1 MADFDFNAPYV
12 DRRTWIIDHLQDLIL
27 EPKEI
32 LVVLLIDF
40 FNQQHIS
47 IDHELISE
55 KLKISV
61 DEVEDIFTEL
71 SDKGYLTLD
80 YANGSLIFRF
90 RWHLSSGVPSM
101 SCTAIDRSLLEQF
114 EMEFARPL
122 SSTEMQRIIDMA
134 SMYDE
139 RRVICA
145 LNEAV
150 CNEACDLNYIERI
163 LQNWQQK
170 GLSTED
176 IENGKR

>member
-1 MADFDFNAPYV
+1 MADFNFNAPYV
-12 DRRTWIIDHLQDLIL
+12 DRRTWIIDHLQDLVL

-61 DEVEDIFTEL
+61 D
-71 SDKGYLTLD
+71 
-80 YANGSLIFRF
+80 GSLIFNIEGIF
-90 RWHLSSGVPSM
+90 ELSKTSDTS
-101 SCTAIDRSLLEQF
+101 IDRSLLEQF

-150 CNEACDLNYIERI
+150 CNEVCDLNYIERI

-176 IENGKR
+176 LENGKR

>member
-12 DRRTWIIDHLQDLIL
+12 DRRAWIIDHLQDLIL

-71 SDKGYLTLD
+71 SDKGYLSLD
-80 YANGSLIFRF
+80 YADGSLIFNIEGIF
-90 RWHLSSGVPSM
+90 ELSKASDTS
-101 SCTAIDRSLLEQF
+101 IDRSLLEQF
-114 EMEFARPL
+114 EMEFAHPL
-122 SSTEMQRIIDMA
+122 SSTQMQRIIDMA

>member
-12 DRRTWIIDHLQDLIL
+12 DRRTWIIDHLQDLVL

-40 FNQQHIS
+40 FNQQHIL

-80 YANGSLIFRF
+80 YADGSLIFNIEGIF
-90 RWHLSSGVPSM
+90 ELSKASDTS
-101 SCTAIDRSLLEQF
+101 IDRSLLEQF

-150 CNEACDLNYIERI
+150 CNEVCDLNYIERI

-176 IENGKR
+176 LENGKR

>member
-1 MADFDFNAPYV
+1 MSDFSFNAPYI
-12 DRRTWIIDHLQDLIL
+12 DRRTWILDHLQDLTL
-27 EPKEI
+27 DPKEI

-47 IDHELISE
+47 IDHELICE

-61 DEVEDIFTEL
+61 DEVEDIFTSL

-80 YANGSLIFRF
+80 YQDGYLIFNIEGIF
-90 RWHLSSGVPSM
+90 ELSKAANTTV
-101 SCTAIDRSLLEQF
+101 DRSLLEQF

-122 SSTEMQRIIDMA
+122 SSSEMQRIIDMA

-150 CNEACDLNYIERI
+150 CNEVSDLNYIERI

-176 IENGKR
+176 LENGKR

>member
-12 DRRTWIIDHLQDLIL
+12 DRRTWIIDHLQDLVL

-80 YANGSLIFRF
+80 YADGSLIFNIEGIF
-90 RWHLSSGVPSM
+90 ELSKASDTS
-101 SCTAIDRSLLEQF
+101 ID
-114 EMEFARPL
+114 RPL

-150 CNEACDLNYIERI
+150 CNEVCNLNYIERI

-176 IENGKR
+176 LENGKR

>member
-1 MADFDFNAPYV
+1 MADLDFNAPYV
-12 DRRTWIIDHLQDLIL
+12 DRRTWILDHLQDLTL

-40 FNQQHIS
+40 FNQQNIS

-80 YANGSLIFRF
+80 YQDGSLLFNIEGIFDI
-90 RWHLSSGVPSM
+90 SNAQDTS
-101 SCTAIDRSLLEQF
+101 IDRSLLEQF
-114 EMEFARPL
+114 EMEFGRPL
-122 SSTEMQRIIDMA
+122 SSSEMQRIIDMA
-134 SMYDE
+134 SLYDE

-150 CNEACDLNYIERI
+150 CNEVNDLNYIERI

-170 GLSTED
+170 GLSTQD
-176 IENGKR
+176 LENGKR

>member
-12 DRRTWIIDHLQDLIL
+12 DRRTWIIDHLQDLVL

-71 SDKGYLTLD
+71 SD
-80 YANGSLIFRF
+80 GSLIFNIEGIF
-90 RWHLSSGVPSM
+90 ELSKASDTS
-101 SCTAIDRSLLEQF
+101 IDRSLLEQF

-150 CNEACDLNYIERI
+150 CNEVCDLNYIERI

-176 IENGKR
+176 LENGKR

>member
-12 DRRTWIIDHLQDLIL
+12 DRRTWIIDHLQDLVL

-80 YANGSLIFRF
+80 YADG
-90 RWHLSSGVPSM
+90 
-101 SCTAIDRSLLEQF
+101 
-114 EMEFARPL
+114 
-122 SSTEMQRIIDMA
+122 SSTSSTLILKE
-134 SMYDE
+134 S
-139 RRVICA
+139 
-145 LNEAV
+145 LNFQIQTIQPLIV
-150 CNEACDLNYIERI
+150 LY
-163 LQNWQQK
+163 
-170 GLSTED
+170 
-176 IENGKR
+176 

>member
-12 DRRTWIIDHLQDLIL
+12 DRRTWIIDHLQNLVL

-55 KLKISV
+55 KLKIGV

-80 YANGSLIFRF
+80 YANGSLIFNIEGIF
-90 RWHLSSGVPSM
+90 ELSKASDTS
-101 SCTAIDRSLLEQF
+101 IDRSLLEQF

-145 LNEAV
+145 LNANARINSTV
-150 CNEACDLNYIERI
+150 IE
-163 LQNWQQK
+163 Q
-170 GLSTED
+170 S
-176 IENGKR
+176 

>member
-1 MADFDFNAPYV
+1 MIFSTSKD
-12 DRRTWIIDHLQDLIL
+12 
-27 EPKEI
+27 
-32 LVVLLIDF
+32 
-40 FNQQHIS
+40 IS

-80 YANGSLIFRF
+80 YADGSLIFNIEGIF
-90 RWHLSSGVPSM
+90 ELSNTNN
-101 SCTAIDRSLLEQF
+101 TAIDRSLLEQF

-170 GLSTED
+170 VCQLR
-176 IENGKR
+176 I

>member
-47 IDHELISE
+47 IDHELI
-55 KLKISV
+55 
-61 DEVEDIFTEL
+61 
-71 SDKGYLTLD
+71 
-80 YANGSLIFRF
+80 
-90 RWHLSSGVPSM
+90 
-101 SCTAIDRSLLEQF
+101 
-114 EMEFARPL
+114 ARPL

>member
-1 MADFDFNAPYV
+1 MANFDFNAPYI

-40 FNQQHIS
+40 FNQQHIA

-71 SDKGYLTLD
+71 SDKGYLSLEYT
-80 YANGSLIFRF
+80 NGSLIFNIEGIF
-90 RWHLSSGVPSM
+90 DLSQASDTTV
-101 SCTAIDRSLLEQF
+101 DRSLIEQF
-114 EMEFARPL
+114 EMDFARTL
-122 SSTEMQRIIDMA
+122 SQTEMKRIIDMA
-134 SMYDE
+134 SIYDE

>member
-61 DEVEDIFTEL
+61 DEVED
-71 SDKGYLTLD
+71 KGYLTLD
-80 YANGSLIFRF
+80 YADGSLIFNIVGIF
-90 RWHLSSGVPSM
+90 ELSNTNN
-101 SCTAIDRSLLEQF
+101 TAIDRSLLEQF

-170 GLSTED
+170 GLSTGD